1 MIKLFNRLYTK
12 YIIWKNLRKMVSNK
26 EIHKDFK
33 IIFDESKQRYII
45 DVNPIA
51 KPQKI
56 DYIDEEEI
64 IEEKEV

>member
-1 MIKLFNRLYTK
+1 
-12 YIIWKNLRKMVSNK
+12 MVSNK

-56 DYIDEEEI
+56 DYLDEEEI
-64 IEEKEV
+64 IEETEV